1 MSRWHG
7 ALPVGYTVGMTP
19 AMRNAA
25 FRPKVWVL
33 PHSGTNG
40 YITAWGEMQ
49 SGTQPFSHGDL
60 PLRPLV

>member
-1 MSRWHG
+1 MSQS
-7 ALPVGYTVGMTP
+7 APD
-19 AMRNAA
+19 AA

-40 YITAWGEMQ
+40 YITSWGEMQ
-49 SGTQPFSHGDL
+49 SGTQPFTRGDH